1 MGTRADTLPSPA
13 GESAQARRLR
23 TLAIVPAYNEEGS
36 LGQVL
41 EEIRAADPELHV
53 VVINDHSTDRTAEI
67 AERAGVSIV
76 HLPFNLGIGGAMQT
90 GYQYA
95 RDHGFEVAMQ
105 IDSDGQHDAA
115 EAHKLLE
122 PLARGEADTVI
133 GTRIAGVGDY
143 RSTPGR
149 PMAMVM
155 HCSGAR
161 TPAEL
166 KPTGPTSGISTGN

>member
-1 MGTRADTLPSPA
+1 MVQHAPAEAPTSTGTPP
-13 GESAQARRLR
+13 RRLR

-53 VVINDHSTDRTAEI
+53 VVINDHSTDVSAEI

-95 RDHGFEVAMQ
+95 CDHRFEVAVQ
-105 IDSDGQHDAA
+105 I
-115 EAHKLLE
+115 EL
-122 PLARGEADTVI
+122 
-133 GTRIAGVGDY
+133 
-143 RSTPGR
+143 GR
-149 PMAMVM
+149 PHGGRAAHESVE
-155 HCSGAR
+155 A
-161 TPAEL
+161 
-166 KPTGPTSGISTGN
+166 